1 MSASHTVENTPEG
14 KVRIKNLEL
23 FMGFDP
29 SIDSDDDE
37 AMQAYD
43 NGRVKDI
50 VRRTGKFIARGS
62 RPKLVIEHEKD
73 GRPTAPEA
81 VGDITSVRYEERNGV
96 AYVVGDVEMPKAR
109 FDELLATNAYPR
121 RSAEI
126 WKDDHLS
133 EVALLGRDTP
143 RRPLPDTRFTK
154 HGSKMVFERPMG
166 VVAVTI
172 DSKEKFDGMVGV
184 GGGLNTFIPST
195 TKGKPMPAKHKK
207 KMEAEAKKRHE
218 AAAEAAARHA
228 AMECEADEDEEKH
241 EAAADAAAM
250 EAEAAAAE
258 HDDHDDADKFYG
270 PMHDEHEAEGVHV
283 DIGSHHGE
291 EEEDEDEME
300 AEAEAAYGGKHKM
313 SKGDKSTKALFA
325 RVQELER
332 QLKLERFGKEV
343 DGMIRDGFRCSK
355 FRNSMVE
362 ELSDCANPA
371 AKIAFWKA
379 TMAKNPINVPTVA
392 QHTVTDE
399 GEPSMDIK
407 AATARA
413 VHEAAGDLTKFKSL
427 FAKYSGQKA

>member
-1 MSASHTVENTPEG
+1 MPASHEVEKLADG
-14 KVRIKNLEL
+14 KVRIRNLEL

-29 SIDSDDDE
+29 SIDSDEDE

-50 VRRTGKFIARGS
+50 VKRTGKFISRGS

-81 VGDITSVRYEERNGV
+81 VGDITSVRYEERSGV

-126 WKDDHLS
+126 WKDNHLS

-154 HGSKMVFERPMG
+154 HGSKVVFERPMG
-166 VVAVTI
+166 EVRVSI
-172 DSKEKFDGMVGV
+172 DSPAKFGEMGV
-184 GGGLNTFIPST
+184 GGGLNTFIPSGT
-195 TKGKPMPAKHKK
+195 GKKPMPSKMKK
-207 KMEAEAKKRHE
+207 TMEQHDEEAKKAL
-218 AAAEAAARHA
+218 AAAAAD
-228 AMECEADEDEEKH
+228 ECAADEDEDEM
-241 EAAADAAAM
+241 AVQADAAAM
-250 EAEAAAAE
+250 EADEAEMAYAAE
-258 HDDHDDADKFYG
+258 DESEEKFE
-270 PMHDEHEAEGVHV
+270 DGVHV
-283 DIGSHHGE
+283 DIGSHTGEEE
-291 EEEDEDEME
+291 EEEDEEM
-300 AEAEAAYGGKHKM
+300 EAAYGGKAKM
-313 SKGDKSTKALFA
+313 SKGKTSEKALFA

-332 QLKLERFGKEV
+332 QLRLERFGREV
-343 DGMIRDGFRCSK
+343 DSMIRDGYRCGK

-362 ELSDCANPA
+362 ELADAGNPS

-399 GEPSMDIK
+399 AHEGMDIK

-413 VHEAAGDLTKFKSL
+413 VHEAAGDLTEFKSL

>member
-1 MSASHTVENTPEG
+1 MAASHTVENTPEG
-14 KVRIKNLEL
+14 KVRIRNLEL

-29 SIDSDDDE
+29 AIDSDEDE

-50 VRRTGKFIARGS
+50 VQRTGKFISRGS

-73 GRPTAPEA
+73 GKPTRPEA

-96 AYVVGDVEMPKAR
+96 AYVVGDVEMPKEA
-109 FDELLATNAYPR
+109 FDSLLASNAYPR

-126 WKDDHLS
+126 WKDNHLS

-154 HGSKMVFERPMG
+154 HGSKVVFERPMG
-166 VVAVTI
+166 VVRVVSI
-172 DSKEKFDGMVGV
+172 DSKETFDEIGV
-184 GGGLNTFIPST
+184 GGGLNTFIPSG
-195 TKGKPMPAKHKK
+195 TKGKPMPSKMKK
-207 KMEAEAKKRHE
+207 KMEQHDEEAKKAL
-218 AAAEAAARHA
+218 AAAAAD
-228 AMECEADEDEEKH
+228 ECAADEDEDKMAE
-241 EAAADAAAM
+241 EADAAAM
-250 EAEAAAAE
+250 AAEGDEAEMAYAAE
-258 HDDHDDADKFYG
+258 DAEKFDDA
-270 PMHDEHEAEGVHV
+270 VHV
-283 DIGSHHGE
+283 DIGSHSGE
-291 EEEDEDEME
+291 EEEEEEEEM
-300 AEAEAAYGGKHKM
+300 EAAYGGKAKM
-313 SKGDKSTKALFA
+313 SKSKTSEKALFA

-332 QLKLERFGKEV
+332 QLRLERFGKEV
-343 DGMIRDGFRCSK
+343 DGMIRDGYRCGK

-362 ELSDCANPA
+362 ELADSGNPS

-379 TMAKNPINVPTVA
+379 TMARNPINVPTVA

-399 GEPSMDIK
+399 GQPSMDIK

>member
-1 MSASHTVENTPEG
+1 MPASHEVEKLADG
-14 KVRIKNLEL
+14 KVRIRNLEL

-29 SIDSDDDE
+29 SIDSDEDE

-50 VRRTGKFIARGS
+50 VKRTGKFISRGS

-81 VGDITSVRYEERNGV
+81 VGDITSVRYEERSGV

-126 WKDDHLS
+126 WKDNHLS

-154 HGSKMVFERPMG
+154 QGSKVVFERPMG
-166 VVAVTI
+166 EVRVSI
-172 DSKEKFDGMVGV
+172 DSPAKFGEMGV
-184 GGGLNTFIPST
+184 GGGLNTFIPSGT
-195 TKGKPMPAKHKK
+195 GKKPMPSKMKQ
-207 KMEAEAKKRHE
+207 KMEQDAEEAKKAL
-218 AAAEAAARHA
+218 AAAAAD
-228 AMECEADEDEEKH
+228 ECAADEDEEKDMA
-241 EAAADAAAM
+241 EADAAAM
-250 EAEAAAAE
+250 EADEAEMAYAAE
-258 HDDHDDADKFYG
+258 D
-270 PMHDEHEAEGVHV
+270 EAEEKFEDGVHV
-283 DIGSHHGE
+283 DIGSHTGE
-291 EEEDEDEME
+291 AEEEDEDEEM
-300 AEAEAAYGGKHKM
+300 EAAYGGKTKM
-313 SKGDKSTKALFA
+313 SKGKTSEKALFA

-332 QLKLERFGKEV
+332 QLRLEKFGREV
-343 DGMIRDGFRCSK
+343 DSMIQDGYRCGK

-362 ELSDCANPA
+362 ELADTANPS

-379 TMAKNPINVPTVA
+379 TMSKAPISVPTVA
-392 QHTVTDE
+392 QHAVTDE
-399 GEPSMDIK
+399 GSPSMDVK

>member
-1 MSASHTVENTPEG
+1 MNASHTVENTPEG

-29 SIDSDDDE
+29 SIDSTEDE
-37 AMQAYD
+37 AMQEYD

-50 VRRTGKFIARGS
+50 VSRTGKFIQRGS

-73 GRPTAPEA
+73 GKPTRPEA
-81 VGDITSVRYEERNGV
+81 VGDITSVRYEERGGV
-96 AYVVGDVEMPKAR
+96 AYVVGDVEMPKEA
-109 FDELLATNAYPR
+109 FDSLLASNAYPR

-126 WKDDHLS
+126 WKDNHLS

-154 HGSKMVFERPMG
+154 SGSKVVFERPMG
-166 VVAVTI
+166 VVRVSL
-172 DSKEKFDGMVGV
+172 DSKETFDEIGV
-184 GGGLNTFIPST
+184 GGGLNTFIPSG
-195 TKGKPMPAKHKK
+195 TKGKKMPSKMK
-207 KMEAEAKKRHE
+207 KMMESHDEEAKKSL
-218 AAAEAAARHA
+218 AAAAAD
-228 AMECEADEDEEKH
+228 ECAADEDEDKMAE
-241 EAAADAAAM
+241 EADAAAM
-250 EAEAAAAE
+250 AAEDDEAEMAYAAE
-258 HDDHDDADKFYG
+258 DEDKFE
-270 PMHDEHEAEGVHV
+270 DGVHV
-283 DIGSHHGE
+283 DIGSHSGE
-291 EEEDEDEME
+291 EEEEEEEM
-300 AEAEAAYGGKHKM
+300 EAAYGGKAKM
-313 SKGDKSTKALFA
+313 SKGKTSEKALFA

-343 DGMIRDGFRCSK
+343 DGMIRDGYRCSK

-362 ELSDCANPA
+362 ELAESGNPS

-399 GEPSMDIK
+399 AHESMDVK

-413 VHEAAGDLTKFKSL
+413 VHEAAGDLAKFKSL
-427 FAKYSGQKA
+427 FAKYSGQKTA

>member
-1 MSASHTVENTPEG
+1 MPASHTVENTPEG

-29 SIDSDDDE
+29 SIDSDEDE
-37 AMQAYD
+37 AMQQYD

-50 VRRTGKFIARGS
+50 VSRTGKFISRGS

-73 GRPTAPEA
+73 GKPTRPEA

-96 AYVVGDVEMPKAR
+96 AYVVGDVEMPKEA
-109 FDELLATNAYPR
+109 FDSLLASNAYPR

-126 WKDDHLS
+126 WKDNHLS

-154 HGSKMVFERPMG
+154 HGSKAVFERPMG
-166 VVAVTI
+166 VVRVSL
-172 DSKEKFDGMVGV
+172 DSKESFAEMGV
-184 GGGLNTFIPST
+184 GGGLNTFIPSG
-195 TKGKPMPAKHKK
+195 TKGKKMPSKMKK
-207 KMEAEAKKRHE
+207 QMEQHDEEAKKAL
-218 AAAEAAARHA
+218 AAAAT
-228 AMECEADEDEEKH
+228 ECAADEDEDEM
-241 EAAADAAAM
+241 AAEADAAAM
-250 EAEAAAAE
+250 AAEGDEAEMAYAAE
-258 HDDHDDADKFYG
+258 DAEKFDDA
-270 PMHDEHEAEGVHV
+270 VHV
-283 DIGSHHGE
+283 DIGSHSGE
-291 EEEDEDEME
+291 EEEEEEEEM
-300 AEAEAAYGGKHKM
+300 EAAYGGKAKM
-313 SKGDKSTKALFA
+313 SKGKTSEKALFA

-343 DGMIRDGFRCSK
+343 DGMIRDGYRCSK

-362 ELSDCANPA
+362 ELADCGSPA

-399 GEPSMDIK
+399 AHESMDVK

-413 VHEAAGDLTKFKSL
+413 VHEAAGDLAKFKSL
-427 FAKYSGQKA
+427 FAKYSGQKTA

>member
-1 MSASHTVENTPEG
+1 MPASHTVENTPEG

-29 SIDSDDDE
+29 SIDSDEDE

-50 VRRTGKFIARGS
+50 VSRTGKFISRGS

-73 GRPTAPEA
+73 GKPTRPEA

-96 AYVVGDVEMPKAR
+96 AYVVGDVEMPKEA
-109 FDELLATNAYPR
+109 FDSLLASNAYPR

-126 WKDDHLS
+126 WKDNHLS

-154 HGSKMVFERPMG
+154 HGSKVVFERPMG
-166 VVAVTI
+166 VVRVSI
-172 DSKEKFDGMVGV
+172 DSKETFDEIGV
-184 GGGLNTFIPST
+184 GGGLNTFIPSG
-195 TKGKPMPAKHKK
+195 TKGKPMPSKMKK
-207 KMEAEAKKRHE
+207 KMEQHDEEAKKAL
-218 AAAEAAARHA
+218 AAAAAD
-228 AMECEADEDEEKH
+228 ECAADEDEDKMAE
-241 EAAADAAAM
+241 EADAAAM
-250 EAEAAAAE
+250 AAEGDEAEMAYAAE
-258 HDDHDDADKFYG
+258 DAEKFDDA
-270 PMHDEHEAEGVHV
+270 VHV
-283 DIGSHHGE
+283 DIGSHSGE
-291 EEEDEDEME
+291 EEEEEEM
-300 AEAEAAYGGKHKM
+300 EAAYGGKAKM
-313 SKGDKSTKALFA
+313 SKSKTSEKALFA

-332 QLKLERFGKEV
+332 QLRLERFGKEV
-343 DGMIRDGFRCSK
+343 DGMIRDGYRCGK

-362 ELSDCANPA
+362 ELADSGNPS

-379 TMAKNPINVPTVA
+379 TMARNPINVPTVA

-399 GEPSMDIK
+399 GQPSMDIK

>member
-1 MSASHTVENTPEG
+1 MPASHTVENTPEG

-29 SIDSDDDE
+29 SIDSDEDE

-50 VRRTGKFIARGS
+50 VSRTGKFISRGS

-73 GRPTAPEA
+73 GKPTRPEA

-96 AYVVGDVEMPKAR
+96 AYVVGDVEMPKEA
-109 FDELLATNAYPR
+109 FDSLLASNAYPR

-126 WKDDHLS
+126 WKDNHLS

-154 HGSKMVFERPMG
+154 HGSKVVFERPMG
-166 VVAVTI
+166 VVRVSI
-172 DSKEKFDGMVGV
+172 DSKETFDEIGV
-184 GGGLNTFIPST
+184 GGGLNTFIPSG
-195 TKGKPMPAKHKK
+195 TKGKPMPSKMKK
-207 KMEAEAKKRHE
+207 KMEQHDEEAKKAL
-218 AAAEAAARHA
+218 AAAAAD
-228 AMECEADEDEEKH
+228 ECAADEDEDKMAE
-241 EAAADAAAM
+241 EADAAAM
-250 EAEAAAAE
+250 AAEGDEAEMAYAAE
-258 HDDHDDADKFYG
+258 DAEKFDDA
-270 PMHDEHEAEGVHV
+270 VHV
-283 DIGSHHGE
+283 DIGSHSGE
-291 EEEDEDEME
+291 EEEEEEEM
-300 AEAEAAYGGKHKM
+300 EAAYGGKAKM
-313 SKGDKSTKALFA
+313 SKSKTSEKALFA

-332 QLKLERFGKEV
+332 QLRLERFGKEV
-343 DGMIRDGFRCSK
+343 DGMIRDGYRCGK

-362 ELSDCANPA
+362 ELADSGNPS

-379 TMAKNPINVPTVA
+379 TMARNPINVPTVA

-399 GEPSMDIK
+399 AHESMDVK